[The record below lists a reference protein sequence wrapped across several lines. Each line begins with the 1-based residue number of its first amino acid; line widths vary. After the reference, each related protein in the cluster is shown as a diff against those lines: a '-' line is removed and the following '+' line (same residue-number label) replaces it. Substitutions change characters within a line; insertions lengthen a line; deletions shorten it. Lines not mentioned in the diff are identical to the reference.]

1 MNKIEEFNKV
11 AKDICDLYEKKNDL
25 YGDAFGKTYEKLGI
39 ISAVSRISDKLHRLE
54 SLCTNKNVSVLSS
67 SIDDTLTDIASYAIM
82 TLVEREGERRETDKG
97 SICPNGIKKGDT
109 YLCREDIFD
118 SSMKAIYISGRTY
131 HSERNGCLTDENK
144 VADKIITFADKKKFI
159 RI

>member
-1 MNKIEEFNKV
+1 MKKVDVFKKIANE
-11 AKDICDLYEKKNDL
+11 IGDLYEKKSAC
-25 YGDAFGKTYEKLGI
+25 YGDSFGQTYEKLGI

-54 SLCTNKNVSVLSS
+54 SLCTNKDVSILSS

-82 TLVEREGERRETDKG
+82 TLVERENERRETDKG

-109 YLCREDIFD
+109 YLCKEDIFD
-118 SSMKAIYISGRTY
+118 SSMKATYLAGRTY

>member
-1 MNKIEEFNKV
+1 MSKVNQFCKV

-54 SLCTNKNVSVLSS
+54 SLCTNKSVSVLSS
-67 SIDDTLTDIASYAIM
+67 SIEDTLTDIASYAIM
-82 TLVEREGERRETDKG
+82 TLMERERERRETDKG
-97 SICPNGIKKGDT
+97 SICPNGINKGDT
-109 YLCREDIFD
+109 YLCKEDILD
-118 SSMKAIYISGRTY
+118 SSMKKIYISGRTY

-144 VADKIITFADKKKFI
+144 VADKIITFADKKKFV